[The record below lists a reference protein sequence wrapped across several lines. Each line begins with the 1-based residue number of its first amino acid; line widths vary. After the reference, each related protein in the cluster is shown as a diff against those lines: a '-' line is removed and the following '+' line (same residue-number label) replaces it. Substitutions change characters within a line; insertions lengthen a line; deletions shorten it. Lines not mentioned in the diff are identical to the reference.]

1 MSQDLLWLTLS
12 WLAYFV
18 IHSLLAGLA
27 IKDWLAHRYPN
38 LMRYYR
44 LAYNAL
50 AILLLAGPLYL
61 TFHPQSEPL
70 WQWVGPWRWLG
81 DGLAIA
87 AIAGF
92 VYSLKFYD
100 GAVFLGLRQWR
111 SDARQVEEVDDLR
124 ISPLHRYV
132 RHPWYSL
139 ALVVMWTRDMD
150 ALLLLSCSLIS
161 LYFALGSRLEE
172 RKLQAIYGD
181 VYRDYCRQVPGL
193 LPRPWRRL
201 APSQAT
207 ELEQRGRLS
216 TEEMQKDAP
225 RGGG

>member
-1 MSQDLLWLTLS
+1 MSQDLLWLALS
-12 WLAYFV
+12 WLAYFA
-18 IHSLLAGLA
+18 IHSLLAGLSL
-27 IKDWLAHRYPN
+27 KDWLARRHPG
-38 LMRYYR
+38 LMPYYR
-44 LAYNAL
+44 LGYNVL

-61 TFHPQSEPL
+61 TFQPEAAPL
-70 WQWVGPWRWLG
+70 WQWVAPWRWLG

-87 AIAGF
+87 AMVGF
-92 VYSLKFYD
+92 VYSLMFYD

-111 SDARQVEEVDDLR
+111 TRSSQVEEVGDLR

-150 ALLLLSCSLIS
+150 VLLLLSCGLIS

-172 RKLQAIYGD
+172 RKLETIYGD
-181 VYRDYCRQVPGL
+181 VYRDYCREVPGL

-201 APSQAT
+201 TAQQAA
-207 ELEQRGRLS
+207 ELEQRGRQS
-216 TEEMQKDAP
+216 IGEMQKDAP